1 MRALPRRQAPAI
13 GDAAGAPEGRD
24 AGAKYLSEFIEYA
37 KASGL
42 IARLI
47 EKSGIREL
55 AVAPKAPGN

>member
-1 MRALPRRQAPAI
+1 MI
-13 GDAAGAPEGRD
+13 GYAAGVPKGRD

-47 EKSGIREL
+47 EKSGIRGL
-55 AVAPKAPGN
+55 VVAPKAPGY